1 MKTGKGKKTGSA
13 KSSNKNETRLHLI
26 HSESKSQEQPT
37 SKYQAGDMDM
47 LERNAE
53 KPLPAAFEQ
62 FDRTYKTVHSLFG
75 WPLPIV

>member
-1 MKTGKGKKTGSA
+1 MKTVKTKKTTTT
-13 KSSNKNETRLHLI
+13 KSSKKGETKLRLV
-26 HSESKSQEQPT
+26 HSETKPLAQPT

-62 FDRTYKTVHSLFG
+62 FDRTYKTVHNLFG
-75 WPLPIV
+75 WPMPIV